1 MIYDLQWKL
10 KTNLLWLD
18 RQARLLKMQHSVC
31 TQFKVSVY
39 WSYDIWPLTVSGSTK
54 STLFQLSNP
63 RHSLQSSL
71 SQECFVCGLHS
82 RFICVWSS
90 VEVVLYVDF
99 SKGFFCVWF
108 QEKGPVLC
116 GLQQRLIGVWS
127 STEVNLCV
135 VFSQGQSVG
144 GLLKRFF

>member
-1 MIYDLQWKL
+1 M
-10 KTNLLWLD
+10 
-18 RQARLLKMQHSVC
+18 
-31 TQFKVSVY
+31 
-39 WSYDIWPLTVSGSTK
+39 
-54 STLFQLSNP
+54 
-63 RHSLQSSL
+63 
-71 SQECFVCGLHS
+71 
-82 RFICVWSS
+82 WSS